1 MRKSCSFE
9 DDPHGS
15 AAGEPVDHVKLR
27 RARRPRKPSE
37 DGPSR
42 LRTVAHAAKREA
54 IQQPAKVSIGLI
66 VVGSLVTG
74 FVAALADATHES
86 LLLVPTD
93 AAAATKA
100 IRDVVTSV
108 RTSSPLN

>member
-1 MRKSCSFE
+1 MTTLSEESEAAEEAVRGRAITTQNR
-9 DDPHGS
+9 GS
-15 AAGEPVDHVKLR
+15 R
-27 RARRPRKPSE
+27 RE
-37 DGPSR
+37 
-42 LRTVAHAAKREA
+42 REA

-66 VVGSLVTG
+66 AVGSLVTG